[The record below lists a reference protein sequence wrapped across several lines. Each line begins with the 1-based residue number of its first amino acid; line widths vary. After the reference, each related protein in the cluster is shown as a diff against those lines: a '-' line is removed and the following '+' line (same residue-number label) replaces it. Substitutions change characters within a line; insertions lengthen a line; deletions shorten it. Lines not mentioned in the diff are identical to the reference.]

1 MFFFENGSLEFIW
14 LWVLWFWP
22 LPFFLRLL
30 PAGER
35 SVQALRV
42 PFFHRITVLPQS
54 GFSEGKNIKSLVLAG
69 LVWSLIILQHY
80 GLNGWE
86 IQWNYPFRDEV

>member
-1 MFFFENGSLEFIW
+1 MFFFENGGLEFIW

-30 PAGER
+30 PSGER

-69 LVWSLIILQHY
+69 LVWSLIIFAALRPQ
-80 GLNGWE
+80 
-86 IQWNYPFRDEV
+86 